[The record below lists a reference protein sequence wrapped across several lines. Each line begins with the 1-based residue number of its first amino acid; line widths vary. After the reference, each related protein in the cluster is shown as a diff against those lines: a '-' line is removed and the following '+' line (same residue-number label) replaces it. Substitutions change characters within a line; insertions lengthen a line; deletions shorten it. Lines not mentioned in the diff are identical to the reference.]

1 MTDQAFKMQS
11 CLASARDWR
20 HEAENLRAL
29 ARGAHL
35 TSEQN
40 AMLLREAEAADRQAE
55 WWVAGAKELAP
66 SDRNAR
72 P

>member
-1 MTDQAFKMQS
+1 MTDRAFRMQS

-35 TSEQN
+35 TPEQSV
-40 AMLLREAEAADRQAE
+40 MLLREAEAADRQAE
-55 WWVAGAKELAP
+55 GWIAGAEEHRP
-66 SDRNAR
+66 SDEDAH